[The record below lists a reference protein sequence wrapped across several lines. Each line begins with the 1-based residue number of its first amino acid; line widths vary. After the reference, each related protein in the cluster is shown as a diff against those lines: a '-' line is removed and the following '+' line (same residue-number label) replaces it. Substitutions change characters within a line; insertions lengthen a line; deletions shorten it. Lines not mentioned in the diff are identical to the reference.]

1 MATHSPTQFP
11 MATAVYNKL
20 EEGDQVDYCD
30 DWYETVLTY
39 DVITREIDKK
49 DFSRYI
55 KYKRKV
61 YAEEDICDD
70 DLAEVFHE
78 DFKLF
83 TKNEFAT
90 VHQLDARQLR
100 KTLRIKGLNITM
112 SGADAQSGLYEQA
125 QRTNSVP
132 WTMEQ
137 AKEIMKGDDF
147 NTIKFSSKK
156 IEKMIKDGNER
167 DDDNPPDDDD
177 DPDDEDGRGGRNSR
191 GNRRERSNDGK
202 DRKNSPYV
210 PNALLNLQKFYSP
223 DEKYEGDDDNFDY
236 KLSIFYEIAR
246 RAELP
251 TEQFYQAFPMMLKGS
266 ALSFYHSSRDDLPDT
281 FKSLC
286 EYMKQEFEGVQYER
300 NMLAQWNAI
309 TLTTV
314 RKSNKDKTLGES
326 FNIMA
331 KELRSL
337 QMRLQKEMR
346 DPIHMH
352 NKLMLACQ
360 GVPACDFA
368 CFNPAKDVPGF
379 IQQLKQA
386 IATWEKSHKNGRFD
400 LLCGPKISNTQS
412 SYSRNNSPDTRAPQ
426 GRNNNFVRKCWICK
440 KEGCRSTKHTPQEQ
454 EEHKQKWRNRF
465 STGSN
470 NSFKK
475 RYDQWLVEV
484 EGEEEEEDRDQE
496 MATFFSVD
504 GRKVVEKLATCA
516 LQHALFGEKAYGKA
530 DGKAFEEAFHTSEK
544 YSDKEFFGICIDT
557 GAARRSTVGNG
568 QFKAWQKVSDAVI
581 DTSRAGAANVK
592 FGKEKKGRLRSDLL
606 TFRCLLELKIAF
618 DNRVNIL
625 HTPDGEFPVYRRNDH
640 PFLLWKINF
649 NGFIQD
655 SIQRNECY
663 LTDVDLR
670 QLHRRF
676 GHPSARKFH
685 KVLQRAGYDESHSAI
700 KHLTKYCEHCQLHGK
715 SPGRFKFSLQDDTE
729 FNHTILVD
737 VMYIANQPILH
748 IVDEA
753 TRYQAARWL
762 ENMTAKNAWD
772 ALRACWIDVYVGPP
786 DYIVHDAGK
795 NFFSKEFTQNATS
808 MAIATKCVP
817 VEAHNSIGLVERYH
831 KPLKRAYHI
840 INEEMS
846 GFELAKDMILQMAVK
861 AINDTVGPDGI
872 VPTLLV
878 YGTYP
883 RMTTIDAPAAIK
895 GSINAIIKP
904 KKQIPLVICI
914 DSKSLYELLTKL
926 GTTAEKRLMIDIMS
940 LRQSYERREITE
952 IKWIDGNSNP
962 ADAMTK
968 DRPCQALKDL
978 IDTNKLIIKES
989 QWVER
994 GD

>member
-1 MATHSPTQFP
+1 M
-11 MATAVYNKL
+11 V
-20 EEGDQVDYCD
+20 
-30 DWYETVLTY
+30 
-39 DVITREIDKK
+39 
-49 DFSRYI
+49 
-55 KYKRKV
+55 
-61 YAEEDICDD
+61 EED
-70 DLAEVFHE
+70 
-78 DFKLF
+78 
-83 TKNEFAT
+83 
-90 VHQLDARQLR
+90 
-100 KTLRIKGLNITM
+100 
-112 SGADAQSGLYEQA
+112 
-125 QRTNSVP
+125 
-132 WTMEQ
+132 
-137 AKEIMKGDDF
+137 EIVEEIG
-147 NTIKFSSKK
+147 
-156 IEKMIKDGNER
+156 E
-167 DDDNPPDDDD
+167 
-177 DPDDEDGRGGRNSR
+177 
-191 GNRRERSNDGK
+191 NDRMMGK

-314 RKSNKDKTLGES
+314 RKSNKDKTLGEF

-386 IATWEKSHKNGRFD
+386 IATWEKSHKTEDSTFFVDRRF
-400 LLCGPKISNTQS
+400 
-412 SYSRNNSPDTRAPQ
+412 RNNDSNYTSR
-426 GRNNNFVRKCWICK
+426 GSSSKCWICK

-484 EGEEEEEDRDQE
+484 EGEEEDSDRDQE
-496 MATFFSVD
+496 MATFFSGLDIEDQKEEDSFFTSSGPVD

-516 LQHALFGEKAYGKA
+516 LQHALFWSG
-530 DGKAFEEAFHTSEK
+530 
-544 YSDKEFFGICIDT
+544 
-557 GAARRSTVGNG
+557 RRSTVGNG

-592 FGKEKKGRLRSDLL
+592 FGKGEGETSIGSVNVSMPFGVVEFHILQTDTPFLL
-606 TFRCLLELKIAF
+606 SLTDMDRLKIAF

-625 HTPDGEFPVYRRNDH
+625 HTPDGDFPVYRRNDH

-663 LTDVDLR
+663 LTDVDLSTTTSTFR
-670 QLHRRF
+670 SPIGSEISQSLAT
-676 GHPSARKFH
+676 SW
-685 KVLQRAGYDESHSAI
+685 YDESHSAI

-715 SPGRFKFSLQDDTE
+715 SPGRFQ
-729 FNHTILVD
+729 V
-737 VMYIANQPILH
+737 
-748 IVDEA
+748 
-753 TRYQAARWL
+753 
-762 ENMTAKNAWD
+762 
-772 ALRACWIDVYVGPP
+772 
-786 DYIVHDAGK
+786 
-795 NFFSKEFTQNATS
+795 FT
-808 MAIATKCVP
+808 
-817 VEAHNSIGLVERYH
+817 
-831 KPLKRAYHI
+831 
-840 INEEMS
+840 S
-846 GFELAKDMILQMAVK
+846 G
-861 AINDTVGPDGI
+861 
-872 VPTLLV
+872 
-878 YGTYP
+878 
-883 RMTTIDAPAAIK
+883 
-895 GSINAIIKP
+895 
-904 KKQIPLVICI
+904 
-914 DSKSLYELLTKL
+914 
-926 GTTAEKRLMIDIMS
+926 
-940 LRQSYERREITE
+940 
-952 IKWIDGNSNP
+952 
-962 ADAMTK
+962 
-968 DRPCQALKDL
+968 
-978 IDTNKLIIKES
+978 
-989 QWVER
+989 
-994 GD
+994 